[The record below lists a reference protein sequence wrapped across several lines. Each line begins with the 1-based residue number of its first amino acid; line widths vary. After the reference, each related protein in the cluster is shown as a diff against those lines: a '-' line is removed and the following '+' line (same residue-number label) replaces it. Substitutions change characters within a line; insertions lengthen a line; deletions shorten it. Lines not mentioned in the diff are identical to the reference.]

1 MKPLIESTTGWIT
14 GIGRASSANS
24 SQAAASSALGLAVGQ
39 RHRRLQRGVKAVFA
53 RILRQ
58 VAPVRRASAVRK
70 GQVVAAI
77 GVVAE
82 QRAPNRSSALP
93 GAAA

>member
-14 GIGRASSANS
+14 GTGRGQIGEQFAGRDELG
-24 SQAAASSALGLAVGQ
+24 LGLAVGQ
-39 RHRRLQRGVKAVFA
+39 RDRRLQRGVKAVFA
-53 RILRQ
+53 GILRQ
-58 VAPVRRASAVRK
+58 VAPVRRQPVRK

-77 GVVAE
+77 GIVAE

-93 GAAA
+93 CAAV